1 MTKRNFYPVALSRL
15 GDEDDTIE
23 NQAERAIT
31 WLCKQSGGSITV
43 ITPNKR
49 FENKA
54 IEHLIQNASVKHYT
68 WRKTSGW
75 NLTGR
80 VLYAWPNR
88 EKLNELEYYKLDAL
102 AVIEWNE
109 IPDWVGKAM
118 PVILLPNKK

>member
-1 MTKRNFYPVALSRL
+1 MIENTYPVALSRL
-15 GDEDDTIE
+15 GDQDDTRE
-23 NQAERAIT
+23 KQAERAIT
-31 WLCKQSGGSITV
+31 WLRKQSGGDITV
-43 ITPNKR
+43 ITPRKY

-54 IEHLIQNASVKHYT
+54 IERLVQNANVKHYT

-75 NLTGR
+75 NLNGR
-80 VLYAWPNR
+80 VLCAWPNR

-109 IPDWVGKAM
+109 IPDWVGEAM

>member
-1 MTKRNFYPVALSRL
+1 MIENTYPVALSRL
-15 GDEDDTIE
+15 GDENDTRE
-23 NQAERAIT
+23 KQAERAIT
-31 WLCKQSGGSITV
+31 WLRKQSGGSITV

-54 IEHLIQNASVKHYT
+54 IERLIQNANVKHYT

-109 IPDWVGKAM
+109 IPDWIERT
-118 PVILLPNKK
+118 PSITTLF